1 MGSSNKRSNN
11 GSCQRVVSG
20 NVCMTL
26 SIVNIDANG
35 PDPSFDLLD
44 TGGGLTISN
53 QQSNK
58 PLKSN
63 GQSALNDALANELGQ
78 ALADYINER
87 WDNYYYMNGQSF
99 KVCADFAGTV
109 DAQSGGSATADVD
122 IGNVDVSPL

>member
-1 MGSSNKRSNN
+1 
-11 GSCQRVVSG
+11 
-20 NVCMTL
+20 MTL